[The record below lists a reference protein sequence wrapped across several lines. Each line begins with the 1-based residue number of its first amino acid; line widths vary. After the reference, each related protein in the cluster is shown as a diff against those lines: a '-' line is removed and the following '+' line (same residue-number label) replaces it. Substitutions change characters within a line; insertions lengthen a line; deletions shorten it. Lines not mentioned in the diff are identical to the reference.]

1 MNKKGE
7 NMELN
12 KRKKQIILAIIILG
26 ILLLSSFLFINKQ
39 EKNTWKEV
47 NVLLSNKRQDHE
59 YKLYEFG
66 MKGND
71 ISDGMDQIVAEV
83 VKQYEEKID
92 FEFIDVTAS
101 TAIVNAYNINSIPT
115 FIIIDKGGHVKYRT
129 KGKMTKEELEQ
140 FILNIQIEK

>member
-1 MNKKGE
+1 
-7 NMELN
+7 MELN
-12 KRKKQIILAIIILG
+12 KKKKQIILAIIILG
-26 ILLLSSFLFINKQ
+26 IVILSSFIFINKQ

-47 NVLLSNKRQDHE
+47 NVLLSSQKQDHE

-71 ISDGMDQIVAEV
+71 ISDEMDQIVAEV
-83 VKQYEEKID
+83 VKQYEDVIE

-115 FIIIDKGGHVKYRT
+115 FILIDKEGRVKYRT
-129 KGKMTKEELEQ
+129 KGKMTKDELKQ

>member
-1 MNKKGE
+1 MERNKK
-7 NMELN
+7 
-12 KRKKQIILAIIILG
+12 KKQIILASIILG
-26 ILLLSSFLFINKQ
+26 LLILSSFLFINKQ

-47 NVLLSNKRQDHE
+47 NVLLSSKKQDHE

-71 ISDGMDQIVAEV
+71 ISDEMDPIVAEV
-83 VKQYEEKID
+83 VKQWEEKID

-115 FIIIDKGGHVKYRT
+115 FIIIDKEGYVKCRT